1 MKTGFSLQKPVNK
14 LLQKQISVK
23 SLIAIILI
31 ICAVFFGYYL
41 HSGRPKPGD
50 LITPTQLFVIE
61 SALQKDLDRS
71 VISPALIDKFRSR
84 GITLSSQATISVEQ
98 KKHRWILLNREE
110 EGSGIYV
117 LQKREDE
124 IQVYIQPGL
133 GIKELIRLVKK
144 ELQDSELELERKHE
158 AALFNIKTFDLE
170 ISFVVRVAY
179 TQKGMLEYQFIT
191 VDSEFESGSEKI
203 QRIQLHMEVVQPETV
218 RIKPSATPL
227 KYRPDEIVSPDTIR
241 TPQ

>member
-1 MKTGFSLQKPVNK
+1 MQ
-14 LLQKQISVK
+14 
-23 SLIAIILI
+23 
-31 ICAVFFGYYL
+31 
-41 HSGRPKPGD
+41 
-50 LITPTQLFVIE
+50 
-61 SALQKDLDRS
+61 
-71 VISPALIDKFRSR
+71 
-84 GITLSSQATISVEQ
+84 
-98 KKHRWILLNREE
+98 KHRWILLNREE